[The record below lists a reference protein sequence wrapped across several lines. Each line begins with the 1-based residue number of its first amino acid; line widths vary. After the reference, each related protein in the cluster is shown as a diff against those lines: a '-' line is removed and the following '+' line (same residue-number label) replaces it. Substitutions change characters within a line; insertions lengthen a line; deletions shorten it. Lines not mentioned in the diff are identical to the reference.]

1 MGFSKLFDFFQTS
14 TCIASPLPSTA
25 LEGLLLSSPAGLI
38 PSLTPT
44 GKPKACIGSI
54 LASPATISNACGKK
68 ACLKLVGKLSYGA
81 RSQSPVKQLSNLI
94 VAFTSKYLSG
104 ANPDSPSHS
113 PSHRPN
119 PVPEHQD
126 PYPSTATIWVQ
137 SIVATLVQL
146 SRLVTAG
153 SSSPG
158 QVATCILYTTCTYIC
173 DYLPEIQSST
183 GSSQYASKGFTRKSG
198 PPEVEMS
205 KNKAEISTAHAVQGC
220 EHAKLPFDARDTAR
234 PSIAACRSD
243 FRHN

>member
-1 MGFSKLFDFFQTS
+1 ELWIRALYRTEQVPADVLVKVLTPPPPGLLTRNLLQPRLSKAAAPNFDGTVNMGFSKLFDFFQTS
-14 TCIASPLPSTA
+14 TCIASPPPPPTA

-44 GKPKACIGSI
+44 GKPKACSGSI
-54 LASPATISNACGKK
+54 FASPATISNACGKK
-68 ACLKLVGKLSYGA
+68 
-81 RSQSPVKQLSNLI
+81 R
-94 VAFTSKYLSG
+94 YLSG
-104 ANPDSPSHS
+104 ANPDSPSH
-113 PSHRPN
+113 RPN
-119 PVPEHQD
+119 PVPEQQD

-173 DYLPEIQSST
+173 DYLAEIQSST

-205 KNKAEISTAHAVQGC
+205 KNKADNIHGARRPRMRACQTAV
-220 EHAKLPFDARDTAR
+220 
-234 PSIAACRSD
+234 
-243 FRHN
+243 

>member
-14 TCIASPLPSTA
+14 TCIASPLPPTA

-44 GKPKACIGSI
+44 GKPKACSGSI
-54 LASPATISNACGKK
+54 FASPATISNACGKK

-94 VAFTSKYLSG
+94 VAFTSRYLSG
-104 ANPDSPSHS
+104 ANPDSPSH
-113 PSHRPN
+113 RPN
-119 PVPEHQD
+119 PVPEQQD

-173 DYLPEIQSST
+173 DYLAEIQSSS
-183 GSSQYASKGFTRKSG
+183 GSSQYAWKGFTRKSG

-205 KNKAEISTAHAVQGC
+205 KNKAENIHGARRPRMRACQTAV
-220 EHAKLPFDARDTAR
+220 
-234 PSIAACRSD
+234 
-243 FRHN
+243 